1 MSKLLNCFKAARP
14 SAFKTIWWL
23 TKIMTILSF
32 IIMLLQY
39 FGVIEWLSYWLTPI
53 FSHFGLPGEAAL
65 AYVSGYFVNCY
76 SAIAVMTTLDLGT
89 RAATIL
95 SVMVLCSHNMIVE
108 TTVQHKTGSSVLR
121 IVVIRTLSA
130 FVLAWVL
137 NKIMPG
143 SFEASSISN
152 IVQEKL
158 TFAIMLKD
166 WFFRT
171 LKNVVI
177 MAVLVYLLSVLQKIL
192 TEYGIIEYISRFL
205 KPVMI
210 FFGLSPKTAFLWLV
224 SNTLGLAYGAGIMI
238 EEAEKGIT
246 TKEENDLLNH
256 HIGISHS
263 NLEDLLLFAAV
274 GGSFLWMLLSRWAMS
289 FLLVWERRVFKSPSR
304 RVTESLSHRVVLSFI
319 IREIIYKFYNSNRD

>member
-1 MSKLLNCFKAARP
+1 MQRFIKCVKIAWEP
-14 SAFKTIWWL
+14 AFKTIKWL
-23 TKIMTILSF
+23 SKIMVSISF
-32 IIMLLQY
+32 AIMLLQF
-39 FGVIEWLSYWLTPI
+39 FGVIEWLSQFLNPI

-76 SAIAVMTTLDLGT
+76 SAIAVMTTLDLST

-108 TTVQHKTGSSVLR
+108 TTVQHKTGSSVVR
-121 IVVIRTLSA
+121 MVAVRTLSA
-130 FVLAWVL
+130 FILAWVL

-143 SFEASSISN
+143 SYETVATTNS
-152 IVQEKL
+152 VAEEL
-158 TFAIMLKD
+158 TFVMMLKD

-171 LKNVVI
+171 LKNLII
-177 MAVLVYLLSVLQKIL
+177 MAVLIYSLSVLQKVL
-192 TEYGIIEYISRFL
+192 TEFGIIEYISKFL

-210 FFGLSPKTAFLWLV
+210 FFGLSPKTAFLWLI

-238 EEAEKGIT
+238 DEAEKGET
-246 TKEENDLLNH
+246 TQEENDLLNH

-274 GGSFLWMLLSRWAMS
+274 GGSYLWMLLSRWAMS
-289 FLLVWERRVFKSPSR
+289 LVLVWERRMEKLLR
-304 RVTESLSHRVVLSFI
+304 R
-319 IREIIYKFYNSNRD
+319 

>member
-1 MSKLLNCFKAARP
+1 MSRFVNCIKLAGP

-23 TKIMTILSF
+23 TKIMVSLSF
-32 IIMLLQY
+32 VIMLLQY
-39 FGVIEWLSYWLTPI
+39 FGIIEWVSYWLTPL

-76 SAIAVMTTLDLGT
+76 SAIAVMTTLDLSA

-108 TTVQHKTGSSVLR
+108 TTVQHKTGSSVLS
-121 IVVIRTLSA
+121 VVLIRTLSA
-130 FVLAWVL
+130 FILAWVL
-137 NKIMPG
+137 NRIMPG
-143 SFEASSISN
+143 SFESHVVGDSI
-152 IVQEKL
+152 QEKL
-158 TFAIMLKD
+158 TFVVMLKQ
-166 WFFRT
+166 WALRT
-171 LKNVVI
+171 TKNVI
-177 MAVLVYLLSVLQKIL
+177 TMTLLVYLLTILQKVL
-192 TEYGIIEYISRFL
+192 TEYGIIQYISRFL

-246 TKEENDLLNH
+246 TKEENDLLNR

-263 NLEDLLLFAAV
+263 NLEDLLLFSAA
-274 GGSFLWMLLSRWAMS
+274 GGAFLWMLLSRWMMS
-289 FLLVWERRVFKSPSR
+289 FVWVWVYRLSHHL
-304 RVTESLSHRVVLSFI
+304 SLSKTSSTPR
-319 IREIIYKFYNSNRD
+319 

>member
-1 MSKLLNCFKAARP
+1 MFKTRFVNCVKLAGP

-23 TKIMTILSF
+23 TKIMVTLSF
-32 IIMLLQY
+32 VILLLQY
-39 FGVIEWLSYWLTPI
+39 FGIIEWISYWLTPL

-76 SAIAVMTTLDLGT
+76 SAIAIMTTLDLST

-108 TTVQHKTGSSVLR
+108 TTVQHKTGSSVLS
-121 IVVIRTLSA
+121 IILIRTLSA
-130 FVLAWVL
+130 FILAWVL

-143 SFEASSISN
+143 SFEN
-152 IVQEKL
+152 IVDGNSVQEQL
-158 TFAIMLKD
+158 TFAVMLKQ
-166 WFFRT
+166 WALRT
-171 LKNVVI
+171 TKNVVT
-177 MAVLVYLLSVLQKIL
+177 MALLVYLLTILQKVL
-192 TEYGIIEYISRFL
+192 NEFGIIQYISKFL

-238 EEAEKGIT
+238 EEAEKGET
-246 TKEENDLLNH
+246 TKEENDLLNR

-263 NLEDLLLFAAV
+263 NLEDLLLFSAA
-274 GGSFLWMLLSRWAMS
+274 GGAFLWMLLSRWAMS
-289 FLLVWERRVFKSPSR
+289 FVWVWLKRISMMMTR
-304 RVTESLSHRVVLSFI
+304 
-319 IREIIYKFYNSNRD
+319 

>member
-1 MSKLLNCFKAARP
+1 
-14 SAFKTIWWL
+14 
-23 TKIMTILSF
+23 
-32 IIMLLQY
+32 
-39 FGVIEWLSYWLTPI
+39 
-53 FSHFGLPGEAAL
+53 
-65 AYVSGYFVNCY
+65 
-76 SAIAVMTTLDLGT
+76 MTTLELGT

-108 TTVQHKTGSSVLR
+108 TTVQHKTGSSVAR
-121 IVVIRTLSA
+121 IVAIRTLSA
-130 FVLAWVL
+130 FILGWIL

-143 SFEASSISN
+143 SFEAASETSDIIN
-152 IVQEKL
+152 EL
-158 TFAIMLKD
+158 TFTAMLKD
-166 WFFRT
+166 WALRT
-171 LKNVVI
+171 TKNVVL
-177 MAVLVYLLSVLQKIL
+177 MTVLVYLLTVLQKIL

-238 EEAEKGIT
+238 EEAEKGET

-274 GGSFLWMLLSRWAMS
+274 GGSYLWMLLSRWAMS
-289 FLLVWERRVFKSPSR
+289 WILVWERRLEKMLR
-304 RVTESLSHRVVLSFI
+304 
-319 IREIIYKFYNSNRD
+319 IRP

>member
-1 MSKLLNCFKAARP
+1 MSRLLNCFKAARP

-23 TKIMTILSF
+23 SKIMVLLSF
-32 IIMLLQY
+32 AIMLLQY
-39 FGVIEWLSYWLTPI
+39 FGVIEWISYWLTPI

-76 SAIAVMTTLDLGT
+76 SAIAVMTTLDLST

-108 TTVQHKTGSSVLR
+108 TTVQHKTGSSVIR
-121 IVVIRTLSA
+121 IVAIRTLSA
-130 FVLAWVL
+130 FILGWVL

-143 SFEASSISN
+143 SFEVTSVSDN
-152 IVQEKL
+152 IQEGF
-158 TFAIMLKD
+158 TFITMLRD
-166 WFFRT
+166 WAFRT
-171 LKNVVI
+171 TKNVVL
-177 MAVLVYLLSVLQKIL
+177 MTVLVYLLTVLQKIL

-210 FFGLSPKTAFLWLV
+210 FFGLPPKTAFLWLV

-238 EEAEKGIT
+238 EEAEKGET
-246 TKEENDLLNH
+246 TREENDLLNH

-263 NLEDLLLFAAV
+263 NLEDLLLFSAA
-274 GGSFLWMLLSRWAMS
+274 GGAYLWMLLSRWAMS
-289 FLLVWERRVFKSPSR
+289 WVLVWERRLEKSLKVTKSPS
-304 RVTESLSHRVVLSFI
+304 H
-319 IREIIYKFYNSNRD
+319 

>member
-1 MSKLLNCFKAARP
+1 MSRFLNCVKSARP

-23 TKIMTILSF
+23 AKIMTLVSF
-32 IIMLLQY
+32 VIMLLQY
-39 FGVIEWLSYWLTPI
+39 LGVIEWISYWMTPL

-95 SVMVLCSHNMIVE
+95 SVMVLCSHNMFVE
-108 TTVQHKTGSSVLR
+108 TTVQHKTGSSVAR
-121 IVVIRTLSA
+121 IVAIRTLSA
-130 FVLAWVL
+130 FILAWVL

-143 SFEASSISN
+143 SFETSSISDN
-152 IVQEKL
+152 VQEKL
-158 TFAIMLKD
+158 TFVAMLND

-171 LKNVVI
+171 LKNVII
-177 MAVLVYLLSVLQKIL
+177 MTVLVYLLTVLQKIL

-210 FFGLSPKTAFLWLV
+210 FFGLSPRTAFLWLV

-238 EEAEKGIT
+238 EEAEKGET

-274 GGSFLWMLLSRWAMS
+274 GGAYLWMLLSRWAMS
-289 FLLVWERRVFKSPSR
+289 WILVWERRLENYLR
-304 RVTESLSHRVVLSFI
+304 R
-319 IREIIYKFYNSNRD
+319 

>member
-23 TKIMTILSF
+23 TKIMTLLSF
-32 IIMLLQY
+32 VIMLLQY
-39 FGVIEWLSYWLTPI
+39 FGFIKWISYWLTPI

-108 TTVQHKTGSSVLR
+108 TTVQHKTGSSVMR
-121 IVVIRTLSA
+121 IVAIRTLSA
-130 FVLAWVL
+130 FILAWVL

-143 SFEASSISN
+143 SFETSASTNFI
-152 IVQEKL
+152 QEEL

-166 WFFRT
+166 WFLRT
-171 LKNVVI
+171 MKNLII
-177 MAVLVYLLSVLQKIL
+177 MAVLVYLLNVLQKIL

-238 EEAEKGIT
+238 EEAEKGVT

-289 FLLVWERRVFKSPSR
+289 WVLVWERRMEKSMR
-304 RVTESLSHRVVLSFI
+304 Q
-319 IREIIYKFYNSNRD
+319 

>member
-1 MSKLLNCFKAARP
+1 MDSMSKTQRFFNCFKAARP

-23 TKIMTILSF
+23 TKIMTLLSF
-32 IIMLLQY
+32 AIMILQY
-39 FGVIEWLSYWLTPI
+39 LGVIEWISYWLTPI

-65 AYVSGYFVNCY
+65 AFVSGYFVNCY
-76 SAIAVMTTLDLGT
+76 SAIAVMTTLDLTT

-108 TTVQHKTGSSVLR
+108 TTVQHKTGSSVAR
-121 IVVIRTLSA
+121 IVAIRTLSA
-130 FVLAWVL
+130 FILGWVL

-143 SFEASSISN
+143 SFEATSAVGD
-152 IVQEKL
+152 VQTEFV
-158 TFAIMLKD
+158 FAIMLKD

-177 MAVLVYLLSVLQKIL
+177 MAVLVYLLTVLQKIL

-238 EEAEKGIT
+238 EESEKGIT

-263 NLEDLLLFAAV
+263 NLEDLLLFSAA
-274 GGSFLWMLLSRWAMS
+274 GGAYLWMLLSRWAMS
-289 FLLVWERRVFKSPSR
+289 WILVWERKLEKS
-304 RVTESLSHRVVLSFI
+304 LKI
-319 IREIIYKFYNSNRD
+319 KI